1 MKSKTLLKTEL
12 TFNEEELQALGKV
25 CEVLNSLLN
34 DVEDAGVDEVI
45 VHSGYD
51 DKIYYVKQTLDKVLE
66 TLDMLKYA
74 EDVCVEKE
82 YDEER

>member
-1 MKSKTLLKTEL
+1 MKSETLLRTEL

-25 CEVLNSLLN
+25 CEVLNSLL
-34 DVEDAGVDEVI
+34 DEMDDTGSDEVI
-45 VHSGYD
+45 VHSNCVGET
-51 DKIYYVKQTLDKVLE
+51 YYVKQTFDEVLE
-66 TLDMLKYA
+66 VLDTLKYA